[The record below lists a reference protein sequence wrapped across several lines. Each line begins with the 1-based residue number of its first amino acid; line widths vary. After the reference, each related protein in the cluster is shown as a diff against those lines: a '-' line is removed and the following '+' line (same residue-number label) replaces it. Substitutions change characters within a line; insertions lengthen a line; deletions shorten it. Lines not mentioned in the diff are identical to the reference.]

1 MRTTQKELKNLVK
14 AGTAIDV
21 TNAGPEIINDIIYGR
36 TVLAYSCG
44 TYGVN
49 GVLVKAWNDQLYA
62 VIGRTTNLLLL
73 IY

>member
-1 MRTTQKELKNLVK
+1 MKTTQKELKRMVEN
-14 AGTAIDV
+14 GTVIDV
-21 TNAGPEIINDIIYGR
+21 TNADKDTINNISHGR
-36 TVLAYSCG
+36 TVLAYSAG
-44 TYGVN
+44 VYGVN